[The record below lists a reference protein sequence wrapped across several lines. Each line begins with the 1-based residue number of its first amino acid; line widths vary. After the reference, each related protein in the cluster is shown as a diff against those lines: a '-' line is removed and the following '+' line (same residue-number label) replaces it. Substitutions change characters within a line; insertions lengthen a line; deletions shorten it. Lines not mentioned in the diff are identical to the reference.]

1 VEVEGEHG
9 VEHARVNRRRRLNVH
24 VERAARDA
32 DALDD
37 DGILFIRRRRGRL
50 GGGGSGERA
59 GGVREGRGHAAAAEE
74 DEEEAAGEGH
84 GREVGLGDGAAA
96 EMLPFRRRGD
106 LGIIAGDGAWGE
118 LEKLGS
124 RLLFSG

>member
-37 DGILFIRRRRGRL
+37 DGILFMRRRRGRL
-50 GGGGSGERA
+50 GRGGGGGERA
-59 GGVREGRGHAAAAEE
+59 GVGGGEREGRGHAAAAEE
-74 DEEEAAGEGH
+74 DGE
-84 GREVGLGDGAAA
+84 
-96 EMLPFRRRGD
+96 
-106 LGIIAGDGAWGE
+106 
-118 LEKLGS
+118 
-124 RLLFSG
+124 